1 MKNFVIFILILL
13 LVVAGGMVIVQQR
26 GQTQLRLE
34 NESLQ
39 QQLEPLARLQAD
51 AEQLSNRLA
60 QTTTAAE
67 AQTAEL
73 LKLRTETATLRK
85 QADQIAQLQSK
96 NQQLSAAV
104 INPPSTQTQDAP
116 TASPVNSVNLGPILL
131 VNNLPNQFDL
141 GGGRTCTLVPTLD
154 KDGYYDI
161 KATFNGKQADGS
173 PEIFHA
179 EITATPGHSV
189 KLEGGGNRITF
200 TPTVQSD
207 YLQSKP

>member
-1 MKNFVIFILILL
+1 MKNVIIFILMLL
-13 LVVAGGMVIVQQR
+13 LVVAGGILLVQQR

-34 NESLQ
+34 NASLRQQGESSS
-39 QQLEPLARLQAD
+39 RLQAD

-60 QTTTAAE
+60 QVTAAAA

-73 LKLRTETATLRK
+73 LKLRTEAAAWRK
-85 QADQIAQLQSK
+85 QADQIAVRQNQ

-104 INPPSTQTQDAP
+104 INTPNPQPQKTQPAP
-116 TASPVNSVNLGPILL
+116 TINAVNLGPILL

-161 KATFNGKQADGS
+161 KATFSGKQADGS

-189 KLEGGGNRITF
+189 KLEGGGYSVTF

-207 YLQSKP
+207 YLQSNP